1 MIRLSTPI
9 SLAGLVYA
17 ACLPGNKR
25 EYALMAIIFEIV
37 RNIENGLALFSQ
49 V

>member
-17 ACLPGNKR
+17 ACLVGNKR
-25 EYALMAIIFEIV
+25 EYALMEIIIEIV
-37 RNIENGLALFSQ
+37 SNNWNGVALFSH